1 MVVKISIIILK
12 IVFAIFLVYFYYS
25 ATRGLKSDS
34 GLIRASRLPP
44 NGALSS

>member
-12 IVFAIFLVYFYYS
+12 IAFAKFLICFYYS

-34 GLIRASRLPP
+34 GFIRASRLPP
-44 NGALSS
+44 SGALSS